1 MKKYIPLFIL
11 ILILSFTSACE
22 PEALTGTDP
31 TGIAPTEP
39 APTIPASTKTSAP
52 TDPGASLTAFP
63 GATLTPAPPAWKS
76 LDDRARLT
84 AFYSDKGV
92 FLAYFDGT
100 NPIRLGSIG
109 YHYVLKWS
117 PDGQKL
123 VFSPD
128 QYHFT
133 ILDLLSGS
141 LRQIETTDAILLINW
156 HPASAMIAVM
166 VAMKDEYAL
175 YDAETGSFL
184 RWLPGTYMSFSPDGT
199 RVAYSY
205 QNTGLFIQAIDVNS
219 TTGLIEGTGEPIS
232 NPINDDIWAILVVW
246 SPRGDLLAF
255 TGIKKID
262 GLTGL
267 YVATVNDDR
276 IGNPYRLTG
285 TDFGSIGEFIFSP
298 NGGMLAFPAALP
310 YTYGIPHMYITN
322 IDGSGMKNLTQ
333 GRDVVDYCPNFSD
346 DGSQFTFSL
355 NGDLHRYKPG
365 SGLPPKPILEEADAT
380 CQAVRPG
387 GGLLIST
394 CADDFTRLEIGGQA
408 IVGGDESSPNRV
420 RSAPEKGENVI
431 SYLAVGAMMRILEGP
446 VCADGFVFWRVE
458 NDSIPGGSGW
468 TAEGDGT
475 GYWLVPY
482 QP

>member
-1 MKKYIPLFIL
+1 MKKYILLFIL
-11 ILILSFTSACE
+11 ILMLSFTSACE
-22 PEALTGTDP
+22 PDALTGAVP

-39 APTIPASTKTSAP
+39 APTILASTKTSAP
-52 TDPGASLTAFP
+52 KDPSVSPTALP
-63 GATLTPAPPAWKS
+63 SATFTPTPPAWEF

-100 NPIRLGSIG
+100 NPIRLGNIG
-109 YHYVLKWS
+109 YPFVLKWS

-133 ILDLLSGS
+133 ILDLPSGS

-175 YDAETGSFL
+175 EYALYDAETGLLL
-184 RWLPGTYMSFSPDGT
+184 RWLSGTYMSFSPDGT

-232 NPINDDIWAILVVW
+232 NPINDDIWAILVMW
-246 SPRGDLLAF
+246 SPRGNLLAF

-276 IGNPYRLTG
+276 IGNPYRLTD
-285 TDFGSIGEFIFSP
+285 TDFGSISEFIFSP

-310 YTYGIPHMYITN
+310 YTYGNPHMYITN

-333 GRDVVDYCPNFSD
+333 GMDVVDYCPNFSE
-346 DGSQFTFSL
+346 DGSLFTFSL
-355 NGDLHRYKPG
+355 NSDLHRYKPG

-431 SYLAVGAMMRILEGP
+431 SYLAV
-446 VCADGFVFWRVE
+446 
-458 NDSIPGGSGW
+458 
-468 TAEGDGT
+468 
-475 GYWLVPY
+475 
-482 QP
+482 